1 MKLTIFI
8 FKAFSFLLCFW
19 QECPC
24 HNFPRQVHKIACKG
38 RIFLLF
44 IMKPFKCEYQ
54 TEGTIGLHF

>member
-8 FKAFSFLLCFW
+8 FKAINFLLCFW

-24 HNFPRQVHKIACKG
+24 HNFLRQAHKITCKG
-38 RIFLLF
+38 HIFLLF
-44 IMKPFKCEYQ
+44 IMTLFQCEYQ